1 MRTFKDKAEQG
12 VADFLNKK
20 LEVKAVDWGF
30 LQPARVSLGSAT
42 QRRSMITKQLFIV
55 DGGGRNLGVKA
66 QTWKSIRARHV
77 PCELTQVFDIIQ
89 GAHGGEFQKTS
100 LLLGLFCHSS
110 YFSFHRACKCSA
122 LTTSQP

>member
-1 MRTFKDKAEQG
+1 M
-12 VADFLNKK
+12 
-20 LEVKAVDWGF
+20 DWVF

-89 GAHGGEFQKTS
+89 GAHGGEFQKKLPYSWASSATHRTS
-100 LLLGLFCHSS
+100 PSTELASVQL
-110 YFSFHRACKCSA
+110 
-122 LTTSQP
+122 